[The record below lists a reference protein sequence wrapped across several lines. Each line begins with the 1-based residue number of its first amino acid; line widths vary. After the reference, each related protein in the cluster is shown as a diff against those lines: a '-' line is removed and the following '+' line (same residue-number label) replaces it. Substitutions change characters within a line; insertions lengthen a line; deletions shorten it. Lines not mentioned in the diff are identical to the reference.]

1 MIQMNF
7 TKQKQRMNFG
17 LPGGRMAGR
26 ERLGAWNGHI
36 YSAIFKIDNQ
46 HGPTVQGRG
55 CSSVFCNNINGK
67 IIEKL

>member
-1 MIQMNF
+1 
-7 TKQKQRMNFG
+7 MNFG

-46 HGPTVQGRG
+46 QGPLLFG
-55 CSSVFCNNINGK
+55 I
-67 IIEKL
+67 L